1 MADFINTDD
10 TSEETQETQEPE
22 KVKVGE
28 KEYTQEELSK
38 LVGLGEIGAEAEER
52 YNIKLDGV
60 WPKFGQA
67 IDQVKKLE
75 AELEETKQSQVQP
88 KDPNAELTPEEIGKQ
103 ARVEAKKLGLLTVED
118 ANEWVDRRIEAIEL
132 RKDVQSVVEEAE
144 EKYGI
149 KTAEDTILNHMVETG
164 IKNPQKALKD
174 LYEEKIDAWKE
185 QQLQSL
191 KKPGMATDTT
201 ATAGAKEPKVE
212 PITKDNLSARIDEVL
227 NRES

>member
-1 MADFINTDD
+1 MADFINTEEE
-10 TSEETQETQEPE
+10 TSETQQEPE

-75 AELEETKQSQVQP
+75 AELEQSKQVQAP
-88 KDPNAELTPEEIGKQ
+88 KDPNAEPTPEEIAKQ
-103 ARVEAKKLGLLTVED
+103 AKEEAKKLGLLTVD
-118 ANEWVDRRIEAIEL
+118 DINQYIEREIDLREL
-132 RKDVQSVVEEAE
+132 KKDVLSVVEEAE

-149 KTAEDTILNHMVETG
+149 KTSEDAIVNHMYETG

-191 KKPGMATDTT
+191 KKPGMATETT
-201 ATAGAKEPKVE
+201 TTAGAKEPSVE
-212 PITKDNLSARIDEVL
+212 PVTRDNLSARIDEVL

>member
-1 MADFINTDD
+1 MADFINTEEE
-10 TSEETQETQEPE
+10 TSEETQEEVQ

-75 AELEETKQSQVQP
+75 AELEQTKQTQAP
-88 KDPNAELTPEEIGKQ
+88 KDPNAEPTPEEIAKQ
-103 ARVEAKKLGLLTVED
+103 AKEEAKKLGLLTVD
-118 ANEWVDRRIEAIEL
+118 DINQYIEREIDLREL
-132 RKDVQSVVEEAE
+132 KKDVLTVVEEAE

-149 KTAEDTILNHMVETG
+149 KTSEDAIVNHMYETG

-191 KKPGMATDTT
+191 KKPGMATETT
-201 ATAGAKEPKVE
+201 TTAGAKEPSVE
-212 PITKDNLSARIDEVL
+212 PVTRDNLSARIDEVL

>member
-1 MADFINTDD
+1 MADFINTEEE
-10 TSEETQETQEPE
+10 TSEETQEVQ

-75 AELEETKQSQVQP
+75 AELEQSKQVQAP

-103 ARVEAKKLGLLTVED
+103 ARAEAKKLGLLTIED
-118 ANEWVDRRIEAIEL
+118 ANEYVDRRIEAIEL

-164 IKNPQKALKD
+164 IKNPIKALKD

-191 KKPGMATDTT
+191 KKPGMATETT
-201 ATAGAKEPKVE
+201 TTAGAKEPQVE
-212 PITKDNLSARIDEVL
+212 PITRDNLSARIDEVL